1 MRKIFVLGHSH
12 IGALSSGYGAT
23 RPPVEMAF
31 AGLHNPLFEPPLQ
44 GDRLT
49 PALGG
54 QVHHAQADLYVAA
67 IGGNEHAAMSLLN
80 HPRRF
85 DVVLPDAPELPV
97 QPGATL
103 LPAALALA
111 LLEQWCAPHVE
122 LLAAYRAAVPGR
134 RLVHLEPPPP
144 VPSEAHIRQYPDSFG
159 AAVAAHGVSPAL
171 VRYKFW
177 RLHSQFWRAVCA
189 RLGVEFMTVPTEMCD
204 ADGMLIEAAWNPD
217 PTHGNALY
225 GGAVIAKLLRE
236 AA

>member
-12 IGALSSGYGAT
+12 IGALASGYDAT
-23 RPPVEMAF
+23 HPPVAMEF
-31 AGLHNPLFEPPLQ
+31 AGLHNPLFTPPLHN
-44 GDRLT
+44 GRLT
-49 PALGG
+49 QPLV
-54 QVHHAQADLYVAA
+54 QQLHHARADLHIAV

-85 DVVLPDAPELPV
+85 DVVLPDAPELAV

-134 RLVHLEPPPP
+134 LVHLEPPPP
-144 VPSEAHIRQYPDSFG
+144 VPSEAHIRRYPDSFG
-159 AAVAAHGVSPAL
+159 DAIAAHGVSPAL

-177 RLHSQFWRAVCA
+177 RLHSQFWRGICA
-189 RLGVEFMTVPTEMCD
+189 RLRVEFMTVPTEMCD

-225 GGAVIAKLLRE
+225 GGAVIAKILRE